1 MDGLRGQER
10 SVGEE
15 QEGEQE
21 WENERGGEEGNR
33 LDAGCIYICVCVVL
47 WVQGV

>member
-15 QEGEQE
+15 QEGEKE
-21 WENERGGEEGNR
+21 WENERRGEEGNR
-33 LDAGCIYICVCVVL
+33 LDVGCVCGCVGAG
-47 WVQGV
+47 GVAGE